1 MVQGKRKEEVETK
14 ETEGKIAGVWK
25 SLNAKDK
32 GNIGG
37 YKGWGEKDR
46 SRGNVYSVKY
56 SYFWTIWIYYLLK
69 NKQNFCVTFYNFKS
83 NTYSFMK
90 DHHNKTS

>member
-1 MVQGKRKEEVETK
+1 MCTLLSILISEPYEC
-14 ETEGKIAGVWK
+14 
-25 SLNAKDK
+25 
-32 GNIGG
+32 
-37 YKGWGEKDR
+37 
-46 SRGNVYSVKY
+46 
-56 SYFWTIWIYYLLK
+56 YLLK